1 MARQTEGGLQGLKA
15 LREKEDGSERK
26 KDNPNMSQQNATPQP
41 QQQYTSINP
50 TLQDVRDTDA
60 DVRLPE
66 EAQARHGDGVDV
78 NSDKNVWF

>member
-1 MARQTEGGLQGLKA
+1 MKA

-26 KDNPNMSQQNATPQP
+26 KVNPNMSQQNATPQP

-66 EAQARHGDGVDV
+66 GQVRVTCCR
-78 NSDKNVWF
+78 